1 MDEAYKNERFLT
13 LRLKESVVKDFRKF
27 CLMEGTSQSV
37 TLARMM
43 AFFKDHQLRPGDDP
57 PNDIKR
63 VERKVL
69 TRLNYLI
76 AVIKDIEKTQTL
88 PTVGMTTAFFEAI
101 GILKDEKKPSK
112 KPILLEKKFQNRTL
126 EEELQQLKDKNLL

>member
-1 MDEAYKNERFLT
+1 MDDEYKNEQFLT

-69 TRLNYLI
+69 TRINHAI
-76 AVIKDIEKTQTL
+76 GIIKNIEKSQTL
-88 PTVGMTTAFFEAI
+88 PTLGMTAVLFEAMAMTE
-101 GILKDEKKPSK
+101 DEKKPK
-112 KPILLEKKFQNRTL
+112 LVKKKFKNRTL
-126 EEELQQLKDKNLL
+126 EDELRSLDQ

>member
-27 CLMEGTSQSV
+27 CLMEGASQSV

-57 PNDIKR
+57 TNDIKR

-69 TRLNYLI
+69 TRINHAI
-76 AVIKDIEKTQTL
+76 GIIKNIEKNQTI
-88 PTVGMTTAFFEAI
+88 PTVGMTAVLYEA
-101 GILKDEKKPSK
+101 LAMTEDEKKPR
-112 KPILLEKKFQNRTL
+112 LVEKKFKNRSL
-126 EEELQQLKDKNLL
+126 EDELKLLDQ